1 DNALK
6 LKLVKPEQL
15 SRINV
20 DTTVSQNNTAFPT
33 DARLYNRAIQLL
45 VKDSRR
51 DNLTSTS
58 ANEPSSRANA
68 TRMPA
73 K

>member
-1 DNALK
+1 LK

-33 DARLYNRAIQLL
+33 GTRLYNRAIQLL

-58 ANEPSSRANA
+58 ANEPSSELCYKAG
-68 TRMPA
+68 
-73 K
+73 